1 MDGLFDCFLTTP
13 RRERERGGGREGGR
27 EREGEGEGEG
37 EREMSS
43 CNHSITYL
51 ITTFLI
57 GACLLPFSVSIC
69 APVIDLINANLL
81 LPLPTTELYL
91 DPGIV
96 IFLVLQ

>member
-1 MDGLFDCFLTTP
+1 
-13 RRERERGGGREGGR
+13 
-27 EREGEGEGEG
+27 
-37 EREMSS
+37 MSS